1 MEERVD
7 IVFNEVCQWV
17 AKKVSWGFY
26 VAEINQF
33 QLVAP

>member
-7 IVFNEVCQWV
+7 IYEVCQWV

-33 QLVAP
+33 QLAAP

>member
-7 IVFNEVCQWV
+7 IYEVCQ

-33 QLVAP
+33 QLAAP

>member
-7 IVFNEVCQWV
+7 IYEVCQWV
-17 AKKVSWGFY
+17 FYVSWGFY

-33 QLVAP
+33 QLAAP